1 FTTVFQ
7 YTLRLEWCQ
16 RESKM
21 VCNLTSRH
29 DAVVGDKSA
38 RRSLSK
44 RTAIAEGDERMA
56 DLTNVT
62 AGYATIG
69 QGAGPMM
76 VTWKAG
82 LFKKNGL
89 EVGRPLLMGGAKG
102 VVRGLMPGEIQ
113 FGNTAASAPVR
124 AILKGEADLV
134 FLTGGINQ
142 QFIMGRPGIERREQL
157 AGKKIGFV
165 GDGGL

>member
-1 FTTVFQ
+1 
-7 YTLRLEWCQ
+7 
-16 RESKM
+16 
-21 VCNLTSRH
+21 
-29 DAVVGDKSA
+29 
-38 RRSLSK
+38 
-44 RTAIAEGDERMA
+44 MA

-102 VVRGLMPGEIQ
+102 VVRGLMSGEIQ
-113 FGNTAASAPVR
+113 FGNMAAPAPLR

-134 FLTGGINQ
+134 FLTGGIKQ
-142 QFIMGRPGIERREQL
+142 QIILGRPGIERPEEIG
-157 AGKKIGFV
+157 GKKNGFF
-165 GDGGL
+165 GEGGFEDGLGEFFIRKV

>member
-1 FTTVFQ
+1 
-7 YTLRLEWCQ
+7 
-16 RESKM
+16 M

-69 QGAGPMM
+69 QGRTDDGDVEGRVVQKEWAGSRQAAFDG
-76 VTWKAG
+76 WSKRGCAG
-82 LFKKNGL
+82 TH
-89 EVGRPLLMGGAKG
+89 VGRDSVWQYGGA
-102 VVRGLMPGEIQ
+102 
-113 FGNTAASAPVR
+113 SAVESDT
-124 AILKGEADLV
+124 K
-134 FLTGGINQ
+134 
-142 QFIMGRPGIERREQL
+142 
-157 AGKKIGFV
+157 
-165 GDGGL
+165 